1 MGARIKIVLQLLVQL
16 YTRLTRAISIEAGI
30 KQMVD
35 WRRMPII
42 NTSRS
47 ISVSR
52 TTAVSMTLELVFSEG
67 QNWSI
72 SRDGRS
78 NIRSTA
84 GMIATKKEASKSC
97 LPPYSFNIDLSMIG
111 SLTAYFLT

>member
-1 MGARIKIVLQLLVQL
+1 M
-16 YTRLTRAISIEAGI
+16 
-30 KQMVD
+30 
-35 WRRMPII
+35 I

-52 TTAVSMTLELVFSEG
+52 TTAVWMALELDFFEG
-67 QNWSI
+67 QNSSI

-84 GMIATKKEASKSC
+84 GMIATKKEARKSC

-111 SLTAYFLT
+111 SFTAYFLP